1 MALTRP
7 KYSQIYDSDAKNS
20 ARVATTTSVTLTGG
34 APNTVDDVSLAL
46 KDRVLVKSQANTAQN
61 GIYYVTVLGT
71 GANGT
76 WTRSLD
82 ADSNVKLTSG
92 TTLSVEEGTV
102 NAGKAFRMTSTGTII
117 LGQSAIT
124 WTDVSG
130 GGGSASGNNGQI
142 QYNDTNAFGGAAYL
156 WYDETTGTV
165 TANSG
170 VASTSTTTG
179 TFIVA
184 GGIGVSGAL
193 NVGANVTVT
202 GNVLPS
208 ANVTYNLG
216 SPNQRWKDLFL
227 AGNTINLNGATISA
241 VNGAI
246 TFQNSLGGSF
256 SVTGSAGG
264 QSTGTFGN
272 LIANSGV
279 ASTTTSTGALTV
291 IGGAGISGALNI
303 GSTVTASGN
312 LLVSVPSSASASY
325 ITSNVSGYQIAQTI
339 QTGLGSLAIGF
350 GTNTSPGA
358 FMTIAAS
365 GGKNYIVAGTARD
378 FYIQTLAG
386 VQAMYVT
393 DANGNVIL
401 NGTTTSSSTTT
412 GALVVKG
419 GVGIAGA
426 VYVGGALSVAGD
438 ATVTGNLTVN
448 GTTTN
453 INTTNLVV
461 EDKNI
466 VLADVTSPTDVT
478 ADGAGIT
485 IKGATDKTLNW
496 VDATDA
502 WTSSEDFNLL
512 TGKQYEINGTA
523 VLTATTLGSGVVNSS
538 LTSLGT
544 ITSLVATT
552 AVATN
557 FSSGNI
563 VATSSTSGTWS
574 TANVSLYESITA
586 TTTNATFYPILADK
600 TAGNTGGFSAVTLTH
615 NPSTGNLTAVGY
627 VGNHWGAVAA
637 TTANVS
643 STLSVTG
650 TSTFTGATN
659 HAGGIT
665 ASTVSAG
672 TIGNSGATLTG
683 TLSTAAQTNITS
695 VGTLTSLTTSGNLS
709 VPAASL
715 ITGGNVRLGDW
726 PGNASY
732 TSIQQ
737 AGMSG
742 NEYGLL
748 MGKTDKNTYI
758 SSWTGGAV
766 NIRGGANSTTCQ
778 ITVSGSAI
786 TITGTLT
793 PAANLSYDLGSTTA
807 WWNNVY
813 GVSVQAKYADL
824 AERYKADADYSAGTV
839 VVFGGDQEITIAT
852 QSHDTRVAGII
863 STDPAYLMN
872 AANPGLPVALQG
884 RVPCQVQGPVSKGD
898 VLVTSNT
905 PGVAQRIDNSQF
917 LPGCVVGKALESINT
932 NNIQTIEV
940 VVGRF

>member
-20 ARVATTTSVTLTGG
+20 ARVATTTNVTLTGG
-34 APNTVDDVSLAL
+34 APSTVDDISLSL
-46 KDRVLVKSQANTAQN
+46 KDRVLVKSQSNTAQN
-61 GIYYVTVLGT
+61 GIYYVTVVGT
-71 GANGT
+71 GSNGT
-76 WTRSLD
+76 WARSLD

-92 TTLSVEEGTV
+92 ATLSIEEGTI
-102 NAGKAFRMTSTGTII
+102 NAGKAYRMTSTGSII

-130 GGGSASGNNGQI
+130 GGGTAGGNDGQI
-142 QYNDTNAFGGAAYL
+142 QYNDTNAFNGATYL
-156 WYDETTGTV
+156 YYNETTGTV
-165 TANSG
+165 TANGG
-170 VASTSTTTG
+170 VASTSTTSG
-179 TFIVA
+179 TFIVT
-184 GGIGVSGAL
+184 GGVGISGAL

-208 ANVTYNLG
+208 ANITYNLG
-216 SPNQRWKDLFL
+216 SPSQRWKDLYL

-241 VNGAI
+241 TNGAI

-272 LIANSGV
+272 LVANSGV
-279 ASTTTSTGALTV
+279 ASTSTSTGALTV
-291 IGGAGISGALNI
+291 TGGAGI
-303 GSTVTASGN
+303 
-312 LLVSVPSSASASY
+312 
-325 ITSNVSGYQIAQTI
+325 
-339 QTGLGSLAIGF
+339 
-350 GTNTSPGA
+350 
-358 FMTIAAS
+358 
-365 GGKNYIVAGTARD
+365 
-378 FYIQTLAG
+378 
-386 VQAMYVT
+386 
-393 DANGNVIL
+393 
-401 NGTTTSSSTTT
+401 T
-412 GALVVKG
+412 GATY
-419 GVGIAGA
+419 VGGA
-426 VYVGGALSVAGD
+426 VSVGGALSVTGD

-466 VLADVTSPTDVT
+466 ILADVATPTDVT

-485 IKGATDKTLNW
+485 VKGTTDKTFTW

-512 TGKQYEINGTA
+512 TGKQYEIAGTS
-523 VLTATTLGSGVVNSS
+523 VLTATTLGSGVTNSS

-544 ITSLVATT
+544 ITTLVATNSRTTT

-574 TANVSLYESITA
+574 TANVSLYESVTA

-600 TAGNTGGFSAVTLTH
+600 TAGNTGGFSAATLTH
-615 NPSTGNLTAVGY
+615 NPSTGNLTVTGV
-627 VGNHWGAVAA
+627 VGNHWGPVAA

-643 STLSVTG
+643 STLAVTG

-683 TLSTAAQTNITS
+683 TLSTAAQTNVTS
-695 VGTLTSLTTSGNLS
+695 LGTLTALTVTGTSGLSVNHSAGTATSTKIVSVTNGSINLALIPNIGSGSYNGLSTSGDSAIVATGATLGNGSLTLTTW
-709 VPAASL
+709 ASAT
-715 ITGGNVRLGDW
+715 TGIRIASASNV
-726 PGNASY
+726 
-732 TSIQQ
+732 T
-737 AGMSG
+737 
-742 NEYGLL
+742 
-748 MGKTDKNTYI
+748 
-758 SSWTGGAV
+758 
-766 NIRGGANSTTCQ
+766 
-778 ITVSGSAI
+778 
-786 TITGTLT
+786 TITLAGTT
-793 PAANLSYDLGSTTA
+793 SSVGNIVPSANLTYNLGSTTA
-807 WWNNVY
+807 WWNNMY

-824 AERYKADADYSAGTV
+824 AEHYASDVVYEAGTV
-839 VVFGGDQEITIAT
+839 VVFGGDKEITVTT
-852 QSHDTRVAGII
+852 QDHDPRVAGVI
-863 STDPAYLMN
+863 STNPAYLMN

-884 RVPCQVQGPVSKGD
+884 RVPCCVQGPVAKGD
-898 VLVTSNT
+898 VLVTSAT
-905 PGVAQRIDNSQF
+905 AGVAQRIDNSRF
-917 LPGCVVGKALESINT
+917 LPGCVVGKALASINT
-932 NNIQTIEV
+932 NSIETIEV

>member
-7 KYSQIYDSDAKNS
+7 KYSQIYDSDFKNS
-20 ARVATTTSVTLTGG
+20 AKVATTASVTLTGG
-34 APNTVDDVSLAL
+34 APNSVDNISLNL
-46 KDRVLVKSQANTAQN
+46 KDRVLVKNQANTAQN
-61 GIYYVTVLGT
+61 GIYYVTVVGT
-71 GANGT
+71 GSNGT
-76 WTRSLD
+76 WARSLD
-82 ADSNVKLTSG
+82 ADTSDKLTSG
-92 TTLSVEEGTV
+92 TTLSIEEGTI
-102 NAGKAFRMTSTGTII
+102 NAGKSFRMTTIGTIT
-117 LGQSAIT
+117 LGSTAIT

-130 GGGSASGNNGQI
+130 GGGSAGGNDGQI
-142 QYNDTNAFGGAAYL
+142 QYNDTNAFGGAVYL
-156 WYDETTGTV
+156 WYNESTGTL

-170 VASTSTTTG
+170 VASTTTTSG
-179 TFIVA
+179 AVIVT
-184 GGIGVSGAL
+184 GGVGISGAL

-202 GNVLPS
+202 GNVLPA

-216 SPNQRWKDLFL
+216 SPDRRWKDLFL

-291 IGGAGISGALNI
+291 TGGAGISGALNVGGTSSYTGSATF
-303 GSTVTASGN
+303 GSTLTGSGNIVAASGTASTSTTSGALVVVGGAGISGALNVGGTSSHTGAATFASTITASGN
-312 LLVSVPSSASASY
+312 IVA
-325 ITSNVSGYQIAQTI
+325 VSGTA
-339 QTGLGSLAIGF
+339 S
-350 GTNTSPGA
+350 TNT
-358 FMTIAAS
+358 
-365 GGKNYIVAGTARD
+365 
-378 FYIQTLAG
+378 
-386 VQAMYVT
+386 
-393 DANGNVIL
+393 
-401 NGTTTSSSTTT
+401 TS
-412 GALVVKG
+412 GALVVVG
-419 GVGIAGA
+419 GAGISGA
-426 VYVGGALSVAGD
+426 VYVGGALSVTGD

-466 VLADVTSPTDVT
+466 VLADVSGPTDLT

-485 IKGATDKTLNW
+485 VKGTTDKTLNW

-544 ITSLVATT
+544 ITALVATNSSTTT

-563 VATSSTSGTWS
+563 VATSATSGTWS
-574 TANVSLYESITA
+574 TANVSLYESVTA

-600 TAGNTGGFSAVTLTH
+600 TAGNTGGFSAATLTH
-615 NPSTGNLTAVGY
+615 NPSTGNLTATGY
-627 VGNHWGAVAA
+627 VGNHWGPVAA

-650 TSTFTGATN
+650 TSTFTGETN
-659 HAGGIT
+659 HAAGIT

-683 TLSTAAQTNITS
+683 TLNTAAQTNITS

-715 ITGGNVRLGDW
+715 ITGGNIRLGDW
-726 PGNASY
+726 PGNTNY
-732 TSIQQ
+732 TSVQQ

-742 NEYGLL
+742 SEYGLL

-758 SSWTGGAV
+758 SSWAGGAV
-766 NIRGGANSTTCQ
+766 NIRGGGNSTAYQ
-778 ITVSGSAI
+778 ITVGTSAI

-793 PAANLSYDLGSTTA
+793 PAANLTYDLGSTTA

-824 AERYKADADYSAGTV
+824 AERYEADQGYANGTV
-839 VVFGGDQEITIAT
+839 VVFGGEKEITVT
-852 QSHDTRVAGII
+852 SQDHDPRVAGVI
-863 STDPAYLMN
+863 STNPAYLMN

-884 RVPCQVQGPVSKGD
+884 RVPCQVKGPVSKGD
-898 VLVTSNT
+898 VLVTSAI
-905 PGVAQRIDNSQF
+905 PGVAERIDNSKF

-932 NNIQTIEV
+932 NSIQTIEV

>member
-20 ARVATTTSVTLTGG
+20 ARVATTASVTLTGG
-34 APNTVDDVSLAL
+34 APNTVDDISLAL

-92 TTLSVEEGTV
+92 TTLSIEEGTI

-130 GGGSASGNNGQI
+130 GGGSAGGNNGQI
-142 QYNDTNAFGGAAYL
+142 QYNDTNAFGGAGYL
-156 WYDETTGTV
+156 WYNEITGTV

-170 VASTSTTTG
+170 VASTNTTTG
-179 TFIVA
+179 TFIVT
-184 GGIGVSGAL
+184 GGVGISGAL
-193 NVGANVTVT
+193 NVGSTLNVGANVSVT

-216 SPNQRWKDLFL
+216 SPDQRWKDLFL

-291 IGGAGISGALNI
+291 TGGAGISGALNVGGTSSHTGIATFASTLTGSGNIVAASGTASTNTTSGALVVVGGI
-303 GSTVTASGN
+303 GASGAVYIGGTSSHTGAATFASTITASGN
-312 LLVSVPSSASASY
+312 IV
-325 ITSNVSGYQIAQTI
+325 
-339 QTGLGSLAIGF
+339 
-350 GTNTSPGA
+350 
-358 FMTIAAS
+358 AAS
-365 GGKNYIVAGTARD
+365 GTAS
-378 FYIQTLAG
+378 T
-386 VQAMYVT
+386 
-393 DANGNVIL
+393 
-401 NGTTTSSSTTT
+401 GTTS
-412 GALVVKG
+412 GALVVAG
-419 GVGIAGA
+419 GAGVSGA
-426 VYVGGALSVAGD
+426 VYIGGLINVAGD

-466 VLADVTSPTDVT
+466 IVADVASPTNTT

-485 IKGATDKTLNW
+485 VKGSTDKTFNW
-496 VDATDA
+496 VSLTGA
-502 WTSSEDFNLL
+502 WTSSEDLDLL

-544 ITSLVATT
+544 IAALVATNSSATT

-563 VATSSTSGTWS
+563 VATNSTSGTWS
-574 TANVSLYESITA
+574 TANVSLYESVTA

-600 TAGNTGGFSAVTLTH
+600 TAGNTGGFSAATLTH
-615 NPSTGNLTAVGY
+615 NPSTGNLTAVGH
-627 VGNHWGAVAA
+627 VGNHWGPVAA

-659 HAGGIT
+659 HAAGIT

-672 TIGNSGATLTG
+672 TIGNAGATLTG
-683 TLSTAAQTNITS
+683 TLNTAAQTNITS

-715 ITGGNVRLGDW
+715 ITGGNIRLGDW
-726 PGNASY
+726 PGNTNY
-732 TSIQQ
+732 TSVQQ

-742 NEYGLL
+742 SEYGLL

-786 TITGTLT
+786 TITGALT
-793 PAANLSYDLGSTTA
+793 PAANLTYDLGSTTA

-824 AERYKADADYSAGTV
+824 AERYEADAEYEPGTV
-839 VVFGGDQEITIAT
+839 VIFGGDKEITVST
-852 QSHDTRVAGII
+852 RSHDTRVAGVV

-884 RVPCQVQGPVSKGD
+884 RVPCRVQGPVTKGD
-898 VLVTSNT
+898 VVVTSDT
-905 PGVAQRIDNSQF
+905 PGVAQRIDNSRF

-932 NNIQTIEV
+932 DSIETIEV
-940 VVGRF
+940 IVGRF